1 MSYVLLDKDLNEIS
15 SGRGGLYQLNDKM
28 TGTSYIAVNGSSLRL
43 YDMEM
48 NELCVLPGI
57 SEWNQW
63 IYGGRTMLLDDFS
76 CSYYDLDGNLL
87 FRYLRDDT
95 MGD

>member
-1 MSYVLLDKDLNEIS
+1 
-15 SGRGGLYQLNDKM
+15 
-28 TGTSYIAVNGSSLRL
+28 
-43 YDMEM
+43 
-48 NELCVLPGI
+48 
-57 SEWNQW
+57 
-63 IYGGRTMLLDDFS
+63 MLLDDFS